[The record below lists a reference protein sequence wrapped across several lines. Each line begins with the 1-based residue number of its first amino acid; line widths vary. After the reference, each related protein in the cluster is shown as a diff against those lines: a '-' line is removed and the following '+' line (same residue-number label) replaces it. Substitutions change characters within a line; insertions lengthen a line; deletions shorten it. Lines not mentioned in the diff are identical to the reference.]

1 MSLFSLILLS
11 IALSLD
17 CFTVCLI
24 FGMQRSAWKKSL
36 KEGEK
41 DPFPPLV
48 RSALLA
54 GIVFALFHIL
64 LIVAGWLLGWSV
76 NAIVSR
82 YDHWLAFGLL
92 ASIGLK
98 TIIDGFSAKDSS
110 LKVHAMFEWK
120 SMLLLALAVSI
131 DAFAVGV
138 SLEMLQVPL
147 VKVCASVSVAVF
159 LFSLIG
165 MAGGYLAHRQMQKM
179 SVRTVNILGGLVL
192 IGIGVRIL
200 IAHLYA

>member
-36 KEGEK
+36 KKGEK

-48 RSALLA
+48 WNALQA
-54 GIVFALFHIL
+54 SGIFALFHIL
-64 LIVAGWLLGWSV
+64 LIVAGWLLGWSM
-76 NAIVSR
+76 NAIVAR

-92 ASIGLK
+92 AGIGLK
-98 TIIDGFSAKDSS
+98 TFIDGFSSKDSS
-110 LKVHAMFEWK
+110 IKVHAMFEWK

-138 SLEMLQVPL
+138 SMQMVQVPL
-147 VKVCASVSVAVF
+147 FRLCTSVAITVF
-159 LFSLIG
+159 LFSFIG
-165 MAGGYLAHRQMQKM
+165 MAGGYFAHRQMQKM
-179 SVRTVNILGGLVL
+179 SIRTVNIIGGIVL

-200 IAHLYA
+200 ISHLYA

>member
-1 MSLFSLILLS
+1 MSLLSLILLS
-11 IALSLD
+11 VALSID

-41 DPFPPLV
+41 DPFPPLLPTAF
-48 RSALLA
+48 RSGL
-54 GIVFALFHIL
+54 IFALFHIL
-64 LIVAGWLLGWSV
+64 MIVAGWLLGWSMD
-76 NAIVSR
+76 AIVSR

-92 ASIGLK
+92 AGIGLK
-98 TIIDGFSAKDSS
+98 TVIDSFNSKDSS
-110 LKVHAMFEWK
+110 IKVHAMFQWK

-138 SLEMLQVPL
+138 SLKMLQVPL
-147 VKVCASVSVAVF
+147 LTVCISVSSTVF
-159 LFSLIG
+159 LLSIAG
-165 MAGGYLAHRQMQKM
+165 MCGGYFAHRQMQKL
-179 SVRTVNILGGLVL
+179 SFRTMNLIGGLVL

-200 IAHLYA
+200 VSHLCA